1 VLYKEKALALH
12 KNNIVID
19 AHLDLGGII
28 FDKKR
33 KGESRIIEANY
44 LDCFRK
50 GGFDFIVAAVYVESI
65 FIPEMA
71 LHVALDQ
78 VNDIIEE
85 IEACS
90 DNLMLIKSS
99 DDMDIALKD
108 GKIGIIISME
118 GADPILNDLD
128 LLTIFYRLGVRGLGL
143 TWSRRNYVADGSYF
157 GDPEEGARG
166 GLTPFGIQVIKK
178 AEEIGMFLDASH
190 LNDEGFDDL
199 FKHTKK
205 PFIASH
211 SNARDLNHIRRNL
224 NNDQIKAITERN
236 GVIGLNAYKSIVS
249 QHKDQQNIG
258 RICDHI
264 EHIILESSDSNIGFG
279 FDLCNLL
286 FSAGTGVDVLDNHGE
301 SLKITEELFKRGH
314 SEETLTKII
323 GGNFYRF
330 FKSVLAKHSDNVEHL
345 RRQSL

>member
-1 VLYKEKALALH
+1 MEFYKKAIDLH
-12 KNNIVID
+12 KNNVVVD

-33 KGESRIIEANY
+33 KGESKIIETYY
-44 LDCFRK
+44 LDSFRK
-50 GGFDFIVAAVYVESI
+50 GGFDLIVAAVYVESI

-71 LHVALDQ
+71 LHVALNQ

-85 IEACS
+85 IEDCS
-90 DNLMLIKSS
+90 DSLMLVKSS
-99 DDMDIALKD
+99 DDMDIALND
-108 GKIGIIISME
+108 GKIGIIISLE
-118 GADPILNDLD
+118 GAAPILNDLD

-166 GLTPFGIQVIKK
+166 GLTPFGIQVVKK
-178 AEEIGMFLDASH
+178 AEELGMFIDASH

-199 FKHTKK
+199 IKYTKK

-211 SNARDLNHIRRNL
+211 SNSRDLNPIRRNL
-224 NNDQIKAITERN
+224 NNDQIKAIGERN
-236 GVIGLNAYKSIVS
+236 GVIGLNTYKKIVS
-249 QHKDQQNIG
+249 LENDQQNIEQ
-258 RICDHI
+258 ICNHI
-264 EHIILESSDSNIGFG
+264 EHIILESSDYNIGFG

-286 FSAGTGVDVLDNHGE
+286 FSSEPGVDVLENHEE
-301 SLKITEELFKRGH
+301 SLEITEELLRRGY
-314 SEETLTKII
+314 SEETLKKII

-330 FKSVLAKHSDNVEHL
+330 FKSVL
-345 RRQSL
+345 